1 MARYLP
7 ERIKLL
13 APRCRPSFSSPGHI
27 VAREVLGALADVPHE
42 FVHCLQTSSC
52 AYQDIRSVTG
62 NEVDFYREHEASA
75 PAVNLMRDALGAPAA
90 PAPASVPDTDGEIE
104 NKIDDALLLPGL
116 VETVV
121 VTQML
126 ELQSVYGTTL
136 PPTTNCSIKRGRNRV
151 ESSRRQSTPT
161 FVAPR

>member
-1 MARYLP
+1 LAR
-7 ERIKLL
+7 
-13 APRCRPSFSSPGHI
+13 A
-27 VAREVLGALADVPHE
+27 VLGALADVPHE

-52 AYQDIRSVTG
+52 AYQEIRCVTG

-75 PAVNLMRDALGAPAA
+75 PVLNLMRDALGAPAA
-90 PAPASVPDTDGEIE
+90 APAPASAPDTDGEIE

-136 PPTTNCSIKRGRNRV
+136 TSDH
-151 ESSRRQSTPT
+151 ELQFS
-161 FVAPR
+161 